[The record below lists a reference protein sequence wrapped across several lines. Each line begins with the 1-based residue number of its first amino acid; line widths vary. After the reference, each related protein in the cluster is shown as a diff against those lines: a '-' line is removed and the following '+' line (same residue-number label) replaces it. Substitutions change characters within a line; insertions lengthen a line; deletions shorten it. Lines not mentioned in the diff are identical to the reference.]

1 VNRNKQK
8 FKSLQAKLNLKPVKP
23 FSDEWFIL
31 NFLEGWTAD
40 DIKLA
45 IEKDVDL
52 EELILNHPKE
62 SKPIKILSENYD
74 PSEWTL
80 GDILYWFSVRRPDLY
95 KAIVQSERGIEWL
108 KKHWSKRMKI
118 KKTLSNI

>member
-1 VNRNKQK
+1 MGSEMCIR
-8 FKSLQAKLNLKPVKP
+8 
-23 FSDEWFIL
+23 DR
-31 NFLEGWTAD
+31 
-40 DIKLA
+40 
-45 IEKDVDL
+45 
-52 EELILNHPKE
+52 
-62 SKPIKILSENYD
+62 SKPIKIISENYD